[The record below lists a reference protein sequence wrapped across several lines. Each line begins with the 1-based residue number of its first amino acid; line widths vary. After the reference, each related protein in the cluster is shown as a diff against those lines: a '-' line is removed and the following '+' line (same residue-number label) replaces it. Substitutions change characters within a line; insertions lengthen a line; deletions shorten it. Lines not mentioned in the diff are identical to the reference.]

1 MDYNE
6 NAADA
11 AKVQMPRR
19 AIGGISPSVAGQLTQ
34 PRTFDGIADA
44 TNRVRASHQQV
55 EMMLD
60 RISPNPPTDAKNA
73 ASTINVARPRYAN
86 SLEQL
91 HAELNELGSALG
103 RLEKHV

>member
-11 AKVQMPRR
+11 AQMQMPRR
-19 AIGGISPSVAGQLTQ
+19 AIGGISASVAGQSTQ
-34 PRTFDGIADA
+34 PRTFDGIAGA
-44 TNRVRASHQQV
+44 TNRVRASRWRV

-73 ASTINVARPRYAN
+73 ASTIDVARPPYAI

-91 HAELNELGSALG
+91 HAELNELGSALE